1 MTGSPESVKR
11 LIGHRPRITR
21 RGLLALV
28 AVYGCYAVV
37 GVTRQR
43 YEVFV
48 LIAIFGAYQA
58 TRLLHPRTVVD
69 ASGIR
74 RPWRRRS
81 LVTWSEVASVAAPEP
96 GILGV
101 RLTLTNGKTVRLRD
115 FSAAES
121 ALVAS
126 IGGQEVL
133 APPPLRMA
141 PPRATGVRSDIE
153 IADDVARRARA
164 LSDEWRRMDAQL
176 PRRLPRLPD

>member
-48 LIAIFGAYQA
+48 LIAIFGVYQA
-58 TRLLHPRTVVD
+58 TRLLPPRTVVD

-126 IGGQEVL
+126 IGGQEV
-133 APPPLRMA
+133 ARATAIAHGTTTGDGCSQRYRDRGRRCAARKGPVRRMA
-141 PPRATGVRSDIE
+141 PDGCAASPPVAAAT
-153 IADDVARRARA
+153 
-164 LSDEWRRMDAQL
+164 
-176 PRRLPRLPD
+176 